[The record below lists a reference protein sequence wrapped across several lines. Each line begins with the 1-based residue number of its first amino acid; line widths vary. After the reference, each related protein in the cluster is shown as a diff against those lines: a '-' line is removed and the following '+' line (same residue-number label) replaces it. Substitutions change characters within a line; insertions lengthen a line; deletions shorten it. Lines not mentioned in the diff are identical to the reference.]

1 MRNVERSMRNASDP
15 FTIHHSSLNIMHAFT
30 KMTGLVAPLDRVN
43 VDTDQII
50 PKQFLKTIKRTGLR
64 DGLFFDWRKRQD
76 GSPDPEFFLN
86 QARYQGA
93 AILLTRDNFGCGSS
107 REHAPWA
114 LLDQGFRCVIAP
126 SFADI
131 FYNNCFQNGIL
142 PVVLKGDEVLSL
154 MIEVTETMGYAL
166 TVDLGQQT
174 VTTLRG
180 TAYRFDID
188 PFRKDCLYRGLDSI
202 SLTLQY
208 ETAITA
214 YEQRR
219 KADAPWLFADLQ

>member
-1 MRNVERSMRNASDP
+1 MQ
-15 FTIHHSSLNIMHAFT
+15 AFT
-30 KMTGLVAPLDRVN
+30 TLTGLVAPLDRVN

-64 DGLFFDWRKRQD
+64 EGLFYDWRRLKD
-76 GSPDPEFFLN
+76 GSPDPSFFLN
-86 QARYQGA
+86 QPRYQGA
-93 AILLTRDNFGCGSS
+93 TILLTRDNFGCGSS

-142 PVVLKGDEVLSL
+142 PVVLKPDDVQTL
-154 MIEVTETMGYAL
+154 MKAALGSQGFTL
-166 TVDLGQQT
+166 TVDLGKQT
-174 VTTLRG
+174 VSTVAGDTF
-180 TAYRFDID
+180 RFEID

-202 SLTLQY
+202 GLTLQHESAIASY
-208 ETAITA
+208 EA
-214 YEQRR
+214 RR
-219 KADAPWLFADLQ
+219 KAEAPWLFADLRS

>member
-1 MRNVERSMRNASDP
+1 MEP
-15 FTIHHSSLNIMHAFT
+15 FTTL
-30 KMTGLVAPLDRVN
+30 TGLVAPLDQIN

-64 DGLFFDWRKRQD
+64 EGLFFDWRKKKD
-76 GSPDPEFFLN
+76 GSPDPDFFLN
-86 QARYQGA
+86 QPRYQTA
-93 AILLTRDNFGCGSS
+93 SILLTRDNFGCGSS

-142 PVVLKGDEVLSL
+142 PVVLKADEVLAL
-154 MIEVTETMGYAL
+154 MKHAVETKGYRL
-166 TVDLGQQT
+166 TVDLANQT
-174 VTTLRG
+174 VTTPEK
-180 TAYRFDID
+180 TAYRFEID

-202 SLTLQY
+202 GLTLQHEQTISAY
-208 ETAITA
+208 ET
-214 YEQRR
+214 RR
-219 KADAPWLFADLQ
+219 KTEAPWLFGDLHA